1 MGALFWALLT
11 VSAAVLE
18 IVIPGLVTIWFAC
31 SGLLMVFLTGAVN
44 SPVPEFF
51 IFSVISLLLVVF
63 TRPALKKWLEKGKV
77 KAYEGEGSETVI
89 ENITE
94 DGKYEVR
101 FKGILWTAISPYIF
115 VKGEKVL
122 IEGFEGN
129 KIILRKKEDD

>member
-1 MGALFWALLT
+1 MGILFWTIVT
-11 VSAAVLE
+11 VAMAVLE
-18 IVIPGLVTIWFAC
+18 IIIPGLVTIWFAC
-31 SGLLMVFLTGAVN
+31 AGLVLVLISEMIKN
-44 SPVPEFF
+44 STVEFF
-51 IFSVISLLLVVF
+51 IFAVTALLLVIF
-63 TRPALKKWLEKGKV
+63 TRPALKRWIEVRK

-101 FKGILWTAISPYIF
+101 FKGVLWTAISPYIF

-129 KIILRKKEDD
+129 KIILKKKEDD